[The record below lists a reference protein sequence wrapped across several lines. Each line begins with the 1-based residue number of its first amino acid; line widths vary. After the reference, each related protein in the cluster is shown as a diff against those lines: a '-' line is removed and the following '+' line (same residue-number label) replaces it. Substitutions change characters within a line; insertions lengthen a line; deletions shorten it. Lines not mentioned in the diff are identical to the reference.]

1 MKYAI
6 VSDIHANLAAWN
18 AVLLDIRSNGVDCII
33 CLGDMLGYGP
43 RPREVLES
51 LYTSV
56 DHFLLGNHDA
66 AICGKIDPQCF
77 NEPAREIIRWTAAQL
92 GESAKKFLSRLPLC
106 LAGENFRCAHAN
118 FDKPAGF
125 HYVFEPQDAVAGWRK
140 VQEPLLFIGHTHQ
153 PGIFVIGRSQTPRLI
168 PPEDFMLEEGKRFLV
183 MSARRPTALTETIA
197 HPTVFLT
204 RIPARSSGTKFPS
217 IWTPTAPTWK
227 RPDCRWRQRRF

>member
-92 GESAKKFLSRLPLC
+92 GESAKNFCHACHYVWPKTSAAPMPISINQPDFIMFSSRRTLL
-106 LAGENFRCAHAN
+106 
-118 FDKPAGF
+118 PAGVK
-125 HYVFEPQDAVAGWRK
+125 YRN
-140 VQEPLLFIGHTHQ
+140 
-153 PGIFVIGRSQTPRLI
+153 RSCSLGTLI
-168 PPEDFMLEEGKRFLV
+168 SPAF
-183 MSARRPTALTETIA
+183 SSSAAARRL
-197 HPTVFLT
+197 V
-204 RIPARSSGTKFPS
+204 
-217 IWTPTAPTWK
+217 
-227 RPDCRWRQRRF
+227 